1 MFLFIYVSQ
10 LNIFNDYSIYSIFC
24 FPYLVIL
31 GVTCIV
37 LYFLKK
43 KFEKINMQRK
53 NYVTISW
60 KIIKRFFYF
69 DWNQRVYSL
78 MMFGNMIAGVN
89 E

>member
-1 MFLFIYVSQ
+1 
-10 LNIFNDYSIYSIFC
+10 
-24 FPYLVIL
+24 
-31 GVTCIV
+31 
-37 LYFLKK
+37 
-43 KFEKINMQRK
+43 MQRK